1 LIRRLLLVLLILA
14 FGVGADFAA
23 ARVFESKVTAAL
35 ERKYQLGNRPIV
47 QVRDFPFLPHL
58 LTGRFSTV
66 DLAADEARAEGVTL
80 DSVEVHLRGVRVP
93 WAVLL
98 GRHGEV
104 RVDRADGQVELSQ
117 EQVNQLLGDRLQ
129 GGTVVID
136 TRGVRIKVE
145 REVLGRRVDAVV
157 AGRLV
162 ARGGRLAFQPQS
174 IEVGG
179 VRDQALETSLLPSF
193 SFDVPLPPLPADIE
207 VERVDTG
214 PGQIVLAGRAGGI
227 AIPA

>member
-1 LIRRLLLVLLILA
+1 MRRLLLVLLILA
-14 FGVGADFAA
+14 VGVGADFAA
-23 ARVFESKVTAAL
+23 ARVFESKVTTAL
-35 ERKYQLGNRPIV
+35 EHEYQLGDRPIV

-58 LTGRFSTV
+58 LTGRFSTL
-66 DLAADEARAEGVTL
+66 DLAANDVRAQGVTL
-80 DSVEVHLRGVRVP
+80 DSVKVHLRGVRVP
-93 WAVLL
+93 RAVLL

-104 RVDRADGQVELSQ
+104 RIDRAEGQVVLSQ
-117 EQVNQLLGDRLQ
+117 EQVNRLLGDRLQ
-129 GGTVVID
+129 GGTVAID
-136 TRGVRIKVE
+136 SRGVRVRVE

-179 VRDQALETSLLPSF
+179 VRDRALETSLLPSF
-193 SFDVPLPPLPADIE
+193 TVDVPLPRLPADID
-207 VERVDTG
+207 VQRVDTE
-214 PGQIVLAGRAGGI
+214 PGHLVLAGRAGGI